1 MAKAA
6 AKEKQYIYATGR
18 RKTSA
23 ARIFLTPGSGKVT
36 VNGKELDKYMPTPT
50 ARMTVVLPFALTD
63 TKNQYDVRATVVGGG
78 TTGQSEAIRHGI
90 SRALTASNPGLRAV
104 LKKAGLLTRDS
115 RMVERKKYGKHGARR
130 STQFSKR

>member
-6 AKEKQYIYATGR
+6 AKEQYFYATGR

-23 ARIFLTPGSGKVT
+23 ARIFLKTGSGKVT
-36 VNGKELDKYMPTPT
+36 VNGKTLDEYMPTPT
-50 ARMTVVLPFALTD
+50 ARTTVLTPLVVTD
-63 TKNQYDVRATVVGGG
+63 TKNQYDARVTVTGGG
-78 TTGQSEAIRHGI
+78 VTGQAEAIRHGI
-90 SRALTASNPGLRAV
+90 ARALIAVNPELRGT